1 MSKTV
6 KFLEKLYIDI
16 KGLLLVTFWVFD
28 IFFLKNNAW
37 DIFFILSIKTKE
49 EIYDKLIDFET

>member
-1 MSKTV
+1 MSKAV

-16 KGLLLVTFWVFD
+16 KELLLVTFWVFD

-49 EIYDKLIDFET
+49 EIYDKLVDF